1 MNYENLVDISR
12 EIASDAIVYPGD
24 PPLAVNKLCQIEPG
38 CPCNISQV
46 SWTTHFLTHVD
57 PPLHFI
63 EGGASL
69 DEVPLHR
76 FSGDALVVGVVGD
89 VVLPEHVPQEAEV
102 KGQNLLFKTRNSQ
115 VTDSQTFDEN
125 HVYISAEA
133 AEVLVARGANLVG
146 IDYLSVDRFG
156 DEAYPAHRTF
166 LGNGVLILEGLDL
179 SRATPGRYTL
189 MAFPLKIAKGDGSPV
204 RAVLIPR

>member
-1 MNYENLVDISR
+1 MSYENIVDISR
-12 EIASDAIVYPGD
+12 VIASDSLVYPGD

-38 CPCNISQV
+38 CPCNISQL

-69 DEVPLHR
+69 DEVSLHR
-76 FSGDALVVGVVGD
+76 FTGDTLVIEVEGDA
-89 VVLPEHVPQEAEV
+89 VLPEHVPQDADV
-102 KGQNLLFKTRNSQ
+102 KGRNLLFKTRNSQ
-115 VTDSQTFDEN
+115 VTSTQTFDEN
-125 HVYISAEA
+125 HVYISREA
-133 AEVLVARGANLVG
+133 AEVLVRRGANLVG

-156 DEAYPAHRTF
+156 DESYPAHRTF

-179 SRATPGRYTL
+179 
-189 MAFPLKIAKGDGSPV
+189 
-204 RAVLIPR
+204 